1 MTTSGRS
8 GIYHTMSRATCDPAR
23 GGALT
28 ATRGAAWIAAAASW
42 RCAPWFTR
50 SRASAGSRAC
60 ARHRRSST
68 GSGPA
73 APVPRPG
80 RRARDDAAGRD
91 GVMPPEGRP
100 APDPVTHAPDPA
112 DTEAS
117 LLARA
122 QAGDVG
128 AFERLSSA
136 YADRVFMLVLRL
148 LGDRGEAEDVTQE
161 VMLRAWQGISRF
173 RGQSSYFTWLY
184 RIAVN
189 EANRALERRS
199 RRPAG
204 VAIGPDELQLPAPA
218 ALDPSRQAENSELRR
233 ALGRALAE
241 LAPPLRTALVLRDVE
256 GLSTQEAAEV
266 AGIGEAAFK
275 SRLHQA
281 RLRVRAA
288 IGDEALASTG
298 G

>member
-1 MTTSGRS
+1 MRS
-8 GIYHTMSRATCDPAR
+8 PG
-23 GGALT
+23 
-28 ATRGAAWIAAAASW
+28 
-42 RCAPWFTR
+42 
-50 SRASAGSRAC
+50 
-60 ARHRRSST
+60 
-68 GSGPA
+68 
-73 APVPRPG
+73 G
-80 RRARDDAAGRD
+80 RRA
-91 GVMPPEGRP
+91 
-100 APDPVTHAPDPA
+100 PDLA

-122 QAGDVG
+122 QAGDVA

-136 YADRVFMLVLRL
+136 YADRLFMLLLRL
-148 LGDRGEAEDVTQE
+148 LGDRTEAEDVAQE
-161 VMLRAWQGISRF
+161 VMLRAWQGITRF

-189 EANRALERRS
+189 EANRALGKRA

-204 VAIGPDELQLPAPA
+204 APIGADELQLPAPA

-233 ALGRALAE
+233 ALARALAD
-241 LAPPLRTALVLRDVE
+241 LPPPLRTALVLRDVE
-256 GLSTQEAAEV
+256 GLSTQEAAEI
-266 AGIGEAAFK
+266 AGVGEAAFK

>member
-1 MTTSGRS
+1 
-8 GIYHTMSRATCDPAR
+8 
-23 GGALT
+23 
-28 ATRGAAWIAAAASW
+28 
-42 RCAPWFTR
+42 
-50 SRASAGSRAC
+50 
-60 ARHRRSST
+60 
-68 GSGPA
+68 
-73 APVPRPG
+73 
-80 RRARDDAAGRD
+80 
-91 GVMPPEGRP
+91 MPPEGQP
-100 APDPVTHAPDPA
+100 APDPTEHARDPA

-128 AFERLSSA
+128 AFERLSGA
-136 YADRVFMLVLRL
+136 YADRVFMLLLRL

-161 VMLRAWQGISRF
+161 VMLRAWQAITRF

-204 VAIGPDELQLPAPA
+204 VAIGADELQLPAPA
-218 ALDPSRQAENSELRR
+218 ALDPSHQAENSELRR

-241 LAPPLRTALVLRDVE
+241 LPPPLRTALVLRDVE
-256 GLSTQEAAEV
+256 GLTTQEAAEI
-266 AGIGEAAFK
+266 AGIGQAAFK

-288 IGDEALASTG
+288 IGDDALVTVG